1 MLHVLRWLASL
12 ISQVLGLDYRKPSP
26 FYLIKKGLN
35 TII

>member
-1 MLHVLRWLASL
+1 MLHTLRWLASL
-12 ISQVLGLDYRKPSP
+12 ISPVLGLDYLKPKL